1 MAKKSEN
8 QVEEVTT
15 EEVKETSAENAQT
28 ENVENSVVA
37 KNATAE
43 EEKKEFVEPKIEAV
57 EEPKVV
63 EKPVKRF
70 TMEQF
75 YNSKKYSK
83 YKNIIKVVLKK
94 GEKYTYEEAERKI
107 EEFKRKVVG

>member
-8 QVEEVTT
+8 QVEKVTT
-15 EEVKETSAENAQT
+15 EEVKETGAENAQA

-43 EEKKEFVEPKIEAV
+43 EEKKEFVEPAIEVV
-57 EEPKVV
+57 EEPKVF
-63 EKPVKRF
+63 KTPAKRF

>member
-1 MAKKSEN
+1 MSKKTEK

-15 EEVKETSAENAQT
+15 EEVETSAKNAQT
-28 ENVENSVVA
+28 ENVENSDVA
-37 KNATAE
+37 KNATTT
-43 EEKKEFVEPKIEAV
+43 EEKKEFVEPAIEVV

-63 EKPVKRF
+63 KTPAKRF

>member
-1 MAKKSEN
+1 MAKKSGN

-15 EEVKETSAENAQT
+15 EEVKETGAENAQA

-43 EEKKEFVEPKIEAV
+43 EGKKEFVEPAIEVV
-57 EEPKVV
+57 EEPKVF
-63 EKPVKRF
+63 KTPAKRF

-107 EEFKRKVVG
+107 EEFRRKVVG

>member
-15 EEVKETSAENAQT
+15 EEVKETGAENAQA

-43 EEKKEFVEPKIEAV
+43 EEKKEFVEPTIEVV

-63 EKPVKRF
+63 KTPAKRF

>member
-15 EEVKETSAENAQT
+15 EEVKETGAENAQA

-43 EEKKEFVEPKIEAV
+43 EGKKEFVEPAIEVV
-57 EEPKVV
+57 EEPKVF
-63 EKPVKRF
+63 KTPAKRF

-83 YKNIIKVVLKK
+83 YRNIIKVVLKK